1 MIIEIV
7 VGVLFFV
14 WGIIIL
20 LGKVDKWLIYPIK
33 QINTKRFRVVKG
45 VSNLLLGVGFA
56 TLQLVDGFVTCLLG
70 ILIIVAFI
78 LHLTWCR
85 KNPDNFSS
93 AKL

>member
-20 LGKVDKWLIYPIK
+20 LGKVDKWLIYPGNK
-33 QINTKRFRVVKG
+33 INMKRFRIVRG

-70 ILIIVAFI
+70 ILIVAFI
-78 LHLTWCR
+78 LNLTWCR
-85 KNPDNFSS
+85 KNPDN
-93 AKL
+93 